1 MKQIQIYLKYELY
14 MSSVYVNG
22 VNIRFI
28 ICGMLLCQEKKSIT
42 FKMNITQIQNS
53 SSFIYRQENWKS
65 IKPFGSSLQ
74 VLLRLNFHRSL
85 MSGLRCSP
93 GRSVGSFPE
102 QQLVIEPSFAWPGQ
116 FLFYFFNLVDNVKQ

>member
-42 FKMNITQIQNS
+42 FKMNITQIQN
-53 SSFIYRQENWKS
+53 
-65 IKPFGSSLQ
+65 
-74 VLLRLNFHRSL
+74 
-85 MSGLRCSP
+85 C
-93 GRSVGSFPE
+93 
-102 QQLVIEPSFAWPGQ
+102 
-116 FLFYFFNLVDNVKQ
+116 

>member
-42 FKMNITQIQNS
+42 FKMNITQISSTDRKIGNPLSPLEVALKFCLGSISAALLCLVCVPPWGGEWAPFPNS
-53 SSFIYRQENWKS
+53 GW
-65 IKPFGSSLQ
+65 
-74 VLLRLNFHRSL
+74 
-85 MSGLRCSP
+85 
-93 GRSVGSFPE
+93 
-102 QQLVIEPSFAWPGQ
+102 
-116 FLFYFFNLVDNVKQ
+116 